1 MTMAPLKIGIVLST
15 IREGRF
21 GDIPA
26 DWIRELGAGHPD
38 LDIEIV
44 DLRDYRMPLYG
55 DPEDTDPREP
65 HGDAVRRW
73 VRKMN
78 EFDGYIFV
86 TAEYNHSIPGPL
98 KNALDYLDQQL
109 HRKPAAFIGYGGV
122 GSARAVEQLRL
133 ILCEFHMVPVRD
145 AVHIGMDPYVAV
157 SQKERSLDDY
167 DFLVERATTMLDDIA
182 WWAAALRAARIPV
195 DSQLEESVA

>member
-1 MTMAPLKIGIVLST
+1 MSMEPLKIGIVLST

-26 DWIRELGAGHPD
+26 RWIQEHGSRFPD

-44 DLRDYRMPLYG
+44 DLRDYRMPLFG

-73 VRKMN
+73 ARKMN

-86 TAEYNHSIPGPL
+86 TAEYNHSISGPL
-98 KNALDYLDQQL
+98 KNALDYLGQQL

-133 ILCEFHMVPVRD
+133 ILCEFRMVPIRD
-145 AVHIGMDPYVAV
+145 AVHIGMEQYFAV
-157 SQKERSLDDY
+157 SQRERSLDDY
-167 DFLVERATTMLDDIA
+167 DFLTERATAMLNDIA
-182 WWAAALRAARIPV
+182 WWASALRAARIPV
-195 DSQLEESVA
+195 DAPLEESIA